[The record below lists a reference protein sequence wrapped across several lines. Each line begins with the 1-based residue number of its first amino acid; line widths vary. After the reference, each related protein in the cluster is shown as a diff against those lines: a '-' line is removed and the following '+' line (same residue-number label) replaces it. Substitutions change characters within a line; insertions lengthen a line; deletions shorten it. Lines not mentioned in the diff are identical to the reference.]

1 MRSGLVPQVPSC
13 IFFLRSGTVLETKE
27 IEIVVNGQPRQTA
40 AGQSLT
46 ELLVSLGVDPA
57 RVAIELNR
65 SIIRREKWDNTAIG
79 AGAAL
84 EIVQFVGGG

>member
-1 MRSGLVPQVPSC
+1 M
-13 IFFLRSGTVLETKE
+13 LETKE

-46 ELLVSLGVDPA
+46 ELLVSLGVDRA

-65 SIIRREKWDNTAIG
+65 SIIRREKWDNTTVG
-79 AGAAL
+79 SGAAL

>member
-1 MRSGLVPQVPSC
+1 MRSGLKPQVQSS
-13 IFFLRSGTVLETKE
+13 IFSLQDCTVLETKE
-27 IEIVVNGQPRQTA
+27 IEIVVNGQPRRTP

-46 ELLVSLGVDPA
+46 ELLARLDVDPE

-65 SIIRREKWDNTAIG
+65 SIIRRERWNQTEIG
-79 AGAAL
+79 PGSAL

>member
-1 MRSGLVPQVPSC
+1 MRSGLGPQVESV
-13 IFFLRSGTVLETKE
+13 IILRQGCTVLETKE
-27 IEIVVNGQPRQTA
+27 IEIVVNGQPRQTP

-46 ELLVSLGVDPA
+46 ELVIWLEVDPA

-65 SIIRREKWDNTAIG
+65 SIIRRDHWDTTTIG
-79 AGAAL
+79 QGATL